1 MCIIP
6 TVNPPLISATKSF
19 FMLYFGNHLII
30 GNKPMKNCLTLSREQ
45 EHDVSFVLIAW
56 TRLRLP
62 VGDSLVV
69 LWAVPRRGALSS
81 YTLRAILIS
90 AISCSTVAISVRCW
104 SAVKSISFEKPP
116 LYPADGSVVSPK
128 LRHVDD
134 LRCNLICDSHSC
146 TCHDFPMCAAQK
158 QKKRKHVIFS
168 FFSP

>member
-90 AISCSTVAISVRCW
+90 AISCSTEAISVRCW
-104 SAVKSISFEKPP
+104 SAVKSISFEKLL

-134 LRCNLICDSHSC
+134 LRCNLICDPHSC

-158 QKKRKHVIFS
+158 QKKRKHMIFS